1 MSKKKGFGFLTMA
14 DLEKR
19 RQTRQIEDIGKLGA
33 LWKAG
38 WSFKTIA
45 EEFNVTEVT
54 VAETLRR
61 MRR

>member
-1 MSKKKGFGFLTMA
+1 MKKKGFGFLTMA

-19 RQTRQIEDIGKLGA
+19 RQTRQIDDIGKLGA
-33 LWKAG
+33 LWRAG
-38 WSFKTIA
+38 WTLNMIA